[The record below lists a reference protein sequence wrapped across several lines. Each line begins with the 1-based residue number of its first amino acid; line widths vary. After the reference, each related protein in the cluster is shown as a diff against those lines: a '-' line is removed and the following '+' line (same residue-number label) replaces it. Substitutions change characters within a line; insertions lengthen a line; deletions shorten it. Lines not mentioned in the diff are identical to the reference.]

1 MVVQASG
8 ASNTENHV
16 FNFTSPTGARAEQ
29 EAITEALRIAIAAVK
44 ARPGHNVTGSLAGD
58 SGGQSAAMA
67 IAQAVSSGAKAA
79 ESWYDDQRLKSDVS
93 LQQSLLKESPALRQL
108 FEESLREKPESIGNA
123 QFSLQFWSARLHL
136 LRAHAIE
143 KSQNQGA
150 YNVLSELRPKVVE
163 GTTKLNLTKEQIQLI
178 FNQHPLVR
186 RVYNEAVPQLSEKE
200 FWGRFFVSRLFKKLK
215 GERIMETDA
224 TDKVLDKYLN
234 ADDNLVRQTQVS
246 ESHIPHFIDLE
257 RNEQN
262 HSQRR
267 GNGPDLL
274 MRPITSDNYRALN
287 RMSEQIM
294 AHVAPIDGTLH
305 APIGMGEEAFNE
317 LRLRDLQADMEEDRL
332 VLNINNQGRPLRDGS
347 EDQLSPEALLYAKQ
361 DPRKV
366 LAYLRQDM
374 NSINFCEERLTGGGF
389 DLSASIGVDMSSSDS
404 DSDPRS
410 DAAPFKSKPKKSK
423 KTLRVGSHAA
433 LTAASAQ
440 ILSLITQQRSRL
452 SPSSENTNT
461 NLSPNILQSLL
472 LTHNTTTE
480 FLHYFWTLFLS
491 PTPTTER
498 DLPSLLTTLTKSL
511 ARISAVAADAE
522 AERQGQVDELRRQ
535 VAEHQQRTGK
545 RRKMDESMVTLG
557 GRREVESLMSPT
569 IGAIGVARERF
580 EAALRVRG
588 VGSVAE
594 R

>member
-8 ASNTENHV
+8 APKTENHV
-16 FNFTSPTGARAEQ
+16 FNFTSPTDARAEQ

-58 SGGQSAAMA
+58 GGGQSAAMA

-93 LQQSLLKESPALRQL
+93 LQQSLLRENPELRQL

-215 GERIMETDA
+215 GERIMDTDA

-234 ADDNLVRQTQVS
+234 ADDHLVRQTQVF
-246 ESHIPHFIDLE
+246 ESYIPHFIDLE
-257 RNEQN
+257 GNEQN

-317 LRLRDLQADMEEDRL
+317 LRLRDLQADTEEDRL
-332 VLNINNQGRPLRDGS
+332 VLNIKNQGRSVR

-366 LAYLRQDM
+366 LRYLRQDISFT
-374 NSINFCEERLTGGGF
+374 NLHGEYSTGGGF
-389 DLSASIGVDMSSSDS
+389 DLSASIGVDKSSSDS

-410 DAAPFKSKPKKSK
+410 DAAPFKSKPKKSQ

-433 LTAASAQ
+433 LSAASAQ

-452 SPSSENTNT
+452 SPSSDNSNT

-480 FLHYFWTLFLS
+480 FLHYFWTLLLS

-522 AERQGQVDELRRQ
+522 AERQAQVDELRRQ

-557 GRREVESLMSPT
+557 GRREVESLMGPT
-569 IGAIGVARERF
+569 IGAIEVARERY
-580 EAALRVRG
+580 EAALSVRG
-588 VGSVAE
+588 LGAVAE